1 MIEIGKTKQLTV
13 IKKTDFGVYLGESL
27 DDDSGVLLPKNQVPE
42 DTDVSDI
49 LSVFIYKDSEDRLI
63 ATTAKP
69 LIQMGEIKK
78 LKVVETTK
86 IGAFMDWGLM
96 KDLLLPFKEQVGK
109 VKAGNSYLVGLYVD
123 KSERL
128 CATMRI
134 QNLLTYD
141 HAHHDGEQVEGIV
154 YNVHSDLG
162 VFVAVD
168 GKHPGLLPAKEVTKP
183 YRKGESVSFKVAR
196 VQKDGKMDLTS
207 KVGGFDQMDVD
218 ATTLM
223 EALKDHGGVLELT
236 DKTDKDI
243 INEELGMS
251 KRAFKRAVGRL
262 MKKGQLVQN
271 DKDIRLK

>member
-1 MIEIGKTKQLTV
+1 MIKIGETRQLTV

-27 DDDSGVLLPKNQVPE
+27 DEDTGVLLPKNQVPE
-42 DTDVSDI
+42 DTDVSDT
-49 LSVFIYKDSEDRLI
+49 LNVFIYKDSEDRLI
-63 ATTAKP
+63 ATTSTP
-69 LIQMGEIKK
+69 LIQIGQIKK

-86 IGAFMDWGLM
+86 IGAFMDWGLV

-109 VKAGNSYLVGLYVD
+109 VKEGNSYLVGLYVD

-141 HAHHDGEQVEGIV
+141 HTYQAGDQVEGSI
-154 YNVHSDLG
+154 YNIHDDLG

-168 GKHPGLLPAKEVTKP
+168 DKYPGLLPAKEVTKP
-183 YRKGESVSFKVAR
+183 YRKGERVSLKVAR
-196 VQKDGKMDLTS
+196 VQEDGKMDLTT
-207 KVGGFDQMDVD
+207 KIGGFDQMDAD
-218 ATTLM
+218 ASALL
-223 EALKDHGGVLELT
+223 EALKDNGGILELT

-262 MKKGQLVQN
+262 MKSGQLVQS

>member
-1 MIEIGKTKQLTV
+1 MIKIGETRQLTV
-13 IKKTDFGVYLGESL
+13 IKKTDFGVYLGENM
-27 DDDSGVLLPKNQVPE
+27 DEESGVLLPKNQVPD
-42 DTDVSDI
+42 DTDVSDN
-49 LSVFIYKDSEDRLI
+49 LTVFIYKDSEDRLI
-63 ATTAKP
+63 ATTSTP
-69 LIQMGEIKK
+69 LIQIGQIKK

-86 IGAFMDWGLM
+86 IGAFMDWGLV

-109 VKAGNSYLVGLYVD
+109 VKEGNSYLVGLYVD

-134 QNLLTYD
+134 QNLLSYD
-141 HAHHDGEQVEGIV
+141 HNYQANDQVEGIV
-154 YNVHSDLG
+154 YNVHEDLG

-168 GKHPGLLPAKEVTKP
+168 DKYPGLLPEKEVTKP
-183 YRKGESVSFKVAR
+183 YKKGERVSLKVAR
-196 VQKDGKMDLTS
+196 VQKDGKMDLTT
-207 KVGGFDQMDVD
+207 KVGGFDQMDAD
-218 ATTLM
+218 ASALL
-223 EALKDHGGVLELT
+223 EALKDNGGVLELT

-262 MKKGQLVQN
+262 MKSGQLVQS